1 MTGRPGAEEALKA
14 FFDEAEA
21 SFAEAAER
29 SDKIAEHHL
38 RVAGRGACLRF
49 AGAALADALMPALR
63 HLETSPATPSLT
75 TLVWDLRSTGVVLR
89 PPPWEAVPYFERA
102 NMRGFRD
109 DRFVLVYDRPTR
121 AFSAVDNVEGRAVHW
136 LADAGSVSYP
146 ERATP
151 LRHLLQG
158 WLQREGLFAAH
169 ASAVGRASGGV
180 LMSGRS
186 GSGKSTTAA
195 LCWRAGL
202 GYLGDDNVMV
212 STRGELRAYNLYGV
226 TRLDRRA
233 LAWFPELGPAVS
245 NPERPATEKA
255 QIRLGEVDPS
265 RVLREFPIRA
275 LLLPRVVD
283 ACATRLRPVSAS
295 SAFRALILDTL
306 FTVLG
311 NPALTTHGLRR
322 VADTVPCY
330 ELALGRDLDRIPDVV
345 AGLLSGA

>member
-1 MTGRPGAEEALKA
+1 MTGRPAAEEALKG

-21 SFAEAAER
+21 SFAEAADR
-29 SDKIAEHHL
+29 SAKVVEHRLH
-38 RVAGRGACLRF
+38 VAGRGARLRF

-63 HLETSPATPSLT
+63 HLETAPATPSLT
-75 TLVWDLRSTGVVLR
+75 ALVWDRRSTGVVLR

-121 AFSAVDNVEGRAVHW
+121 AFSAVDNVDGRAVHW
-136 LADAGSVSYP
+136 MEDAGSVSFP

-151 LRHLLQG
+151 LRHVLQG
-158 WLQREGLFAAH
+158 WLQRDGLFAAH

-212 STRGELRAYNLYGV
+212 SAGGEPRAYNLYGV
-226 TRLDRRA
+226 TRLNRQS
-233 LAWFPELGPAVS
+233 LAWFPELGAAVS
-245 NPERPATEKA
+245 NPERPEAEKA
-255 QIRLGEVDPS
+255 LICLDDVSPS
-265 RVLREFPIRA
+265 RMLREFPIRA
-275 LLLPRVVD
+275 LLLPRVAD
-283 ACATRLRPVSAS
+283 ARETRLRPVSPS
-295 SAFRALILDTL
+295 TAFRALILDTL